1 MAESAMGSM
10 LVSNGLASREAQ
22 SREWH
27 GWREGPGK
35 GENRFAVGSFIP
47 QAGGKGPFILPT

>member
-1 MAESAMGSM
+1 MGSM